1 MSRAL
6 ALFAALMFA
15 AGPAFAQTAAAPAS
29 ASRDQNA
36 ADEAPVTLR
45 GSLTQAYDDNAAADT
60 AVGIQ
65 GTRLGLFSGPYSAAN
80 AELTFRR
87 KGRSSMFSGEAGTA
101 VRYDPGLLDLTTAT
115 HQASARLEKDLGATG
130 HLTFSQSGRYAP
142 LLSLGALGA
151 EAYGEAPG
159 ASAFDAALSTTGQF
173 QARTG
178 ADLDF
183 NLGRSTT
190 FAATSG
196 YSWQQVDGSDESIR
210 RYDAG
215 ARVTRSVTR
224 HLDISGGYTHQMNV
238 GTTDSH
244 VHDALVSVAYD
255 APLSQTRHLRV
266 EASTG
271 TSMVDQLGRR
281 QLRAIASARVSRDIA
296 QTWSIGGSFARQ
308 YVYFDWLA
316 EPVFANRFSADLSG
330 HLSRRLLARFDGSYA
345 GNQEIA
351 SSTNAFTVS
360 LASGSLT
367 YMLTS
372 KLGLYGAYTRFHY
385 DFLNGAPAALAGPV
399 VGRNSIRGGLTL
411 QLPLVAGDRERR
423 AQ

>member
-1 MSRAL
+1 MRRAL
-6 ALFAALMFA
+6 ALFAGLMLA
-15 AGPAFAQTAAAPAS
+15 AVPAFAQTAAAPTS
-29 ASRDQNA
+29 GSRDRNA

-60 AVGIQ
+60 AIGIPA
-65 GTRLGLFSGPYSAAN
+65 TRLGVFSGPYSAAN
-80 AELTFRR
+80 ADLTFRH
-87 KGRSSMFSGEAGTA
+87 KGRSSLFSAEAGTS

-115 HQASARLEKDLGATG
+115 HQASARLAKNLGATG
-130 HLTFSQSGRYAP
+130 HLTLSQSARYAP
-142 LLSLGALGA
+142 LLALGALGA
-151 EAYGEAPG
+151 DAYGDLPG
-159 ASAFDAALSTTGQF
+159 ASAFDAALSTAGQL
-173 QARTG
+173 QSRTG

-183 NLGRSTT
+183 DLSRATT

-196 YSWQQVDGSDESIR
+196 YSWQQIDGVADSIR

-215 ARVTRSVTR
+215 ARLTRSVSR
-224 HLDISGGYTHQMNV
+224 HLNISGNYTHQMNV
-238 GTTDSH
+238 GATDSH
-244 VHDALVSVAYD
+244 VDDAMVSVAYD
-255 APLSQTRHLRV
+255 TPLSQTRHLRV

-271 TSMVDQLGRR
+271 TSMLSQLGRR
-281 QLRAIASARVSRDIA
+281 QLRATASARVTRDIA
-296 QTWSIGGSFARQ
+296 QTWSIGGAFSRQ

-316 EPVFANRFSADLSG
+316 QPVFANRVSAELRG
-330 HLSRRLLARFDGSYA
+330 HLNRRLLARFEGSYA

-367 YMLTS
+367 YVLTP
-372 KLGLYGAYTRFHY
+372 KLGLYAAYTRFHY
-385 DFLNGAPAALAGPV
+385 DFLNGTPLATGPI

-411 QLPLVAGDRERR
+411 QLPMGGTERERT